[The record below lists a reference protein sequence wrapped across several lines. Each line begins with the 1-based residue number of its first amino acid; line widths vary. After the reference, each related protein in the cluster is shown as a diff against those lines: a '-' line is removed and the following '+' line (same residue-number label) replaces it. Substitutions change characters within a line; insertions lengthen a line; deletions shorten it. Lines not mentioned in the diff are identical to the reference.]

1 MEIEEAKLETLT
13 DSANTYGSESKRQS
27 SWVNNTKALVLKCQ
41 SQAYG
46 DPQIINDIKGAN
58 QDNIFMKKKS

>member
-41 SQAYG
+41 S
-46 DPQIINDIKGAN
+46 
-58 QDNIFMKKKS
+58 